1 MAPPSHALASPAS
14 QGQVRSVSDSHPQT
28 SRIASVD
35 ILRGAVMVIMALDHT
50 RHFFTGF
57 NFEPEDLAHTSGSL
71 FFARWITH
79 FCSPVFFLLAGTG
92 AYLAVSHGKP
102 LAEVSRFLWTR
113 GLWLIFLEATV
124 VGYSWTFVFPFV
136 HGGVIWALGWSM
148 IAMAVI
154 VRLPIPWIGGLGA
167 GMILTHNLFDR
178 VPPAA
183 FGKLSWIWSILH
195 CPGSI
200 RIGSGG
206 GGFLVAFPL
215 IPWVGVMATGYALGA
230 MLQRQD
236 RRKLLFL
243 IGATLSLAFFSL
255 RIFNLYGNGAREVQA
270 VLTDSSG
277 PWSIQ
282 PTWALTLVSFFNTQK
297 FPPSLQFLLMT
308 LGPSLMALAW
318 FDGVKTRRGIAG
330 VLLVF
335 GRVPLFYYVLHL
347 FFIHTLAV
355 WVALVMHQPAA
366 WLLYGGFMLSPF
378 IPPGYGHGLLFTY
391 AMWLITVVLLYFPCK
406 LFMNFK
412 QQHPGSW
419 WLSYL

>member
-1 MAPPSHALASPAS
+1 M
-14 QGQVRSVSDSHPQT
+14 SDSHPET

-35 ILRGAVMVIMALDHT
+35 LLRGLVMIIMALDHT
-50 RHFFTGF
+50 RHFFTGVDF
-57 NFEPEDLAHTSGSL
+57 PPENLARTTGAL
-71 FFARWITH
+71 FFARWLTH
-79 FCSPVFFLLAGTG
+79 FCAPVFFLLAGTG
-92 AYLAVSHGKP
+92 AYLAVSRGKP
-102 LAEVSRFLWTR
+102 VAEVSRFLWTR
-113 GLWLIFLEATV
+113 GLWLVFLEATV
-124 VGYSWTFVFPFV
+124 IGYSWTFLFPFV

-154 VRLPIPWIGGLGA
+154 VRLPIQWIWILGT

-178 VPPAA
+178 VTPAA

-200 RIGSGG
+200 QIGSGHG
-206 GGFLVAFPL
+206 EFLVVFPV
-215 IPWVGVMATGYALGA
+215 IPWVGVMAVGYAMGA
-230 MLQRQD
+230 MLLRQN

-243 IGATLSLAFFSL
+243 TGATLTIAFFIL
-255 RIFNLYGNGAREVQA
+255 RTFHLYGNSAPGLQA
-270 VLTDSSG
+270 VMADSAG
-277 PWSIQ
+277 PWSMQ
-282 PTWALTLVSFFNTQK
+282 PSLILTVVSFFNTQK

-318 FDGVKTRRGIAG
+318 FDRIKSRRGPAG

-355 WVALVMHQPAA
+355 WVALATHQPAA
-366 WLLYGGFMLSPF
+366 WLLYGGFMFNP
-378 IPPGYGHGLLFTY
+378 IPPGYGHGLPFIY
-391 AMWLITVVLLYFPCK
+391 AMWLITVFLLYFPCK
-406 LFMNFK
+406 WFMNLK
-412 QQHPGSW
+412 QQHPASR